1 MLCTPVNE
9 SSLVM
14 GKSVLCN
21 VSVWNNFLPP
31 GPLSSSGSN
40 TKVAD
45 TTDNVEKIREP
56 AVVIA
61 PQAQEVAKENIP
73 EKVETESRD
82 QVEEMNF
89 GLLRKKNAFLAN
101 DIAASESAAVAVS
114 PQPKRP
120 AR

>member
-1 MLCTPVNE
+1 MVKAEP
-9 SSLVM
+9 LVM
-14 GKSVLCN
+14 NGLFL
-21 VSVWNNFLPP
+21 VS
-31 GPLSSSGSN
+31 GPLSSSGVN

-56 AVVIA
+56 AVVTA
-61 PQAQEVAKENIP
+61 PQSQEVSKENIP

-101 DIAASESAAVAVS
+101 DIAASEAAAAASVS